1 MADKK
6 YLTSTYDIETSDEIR
21 DHYNEW
27 SESYDRELEEHGY
40 VTPQRCAQALK
51 SVGTPPN
58 SLILDF
64 GCGTG
69 VSGAA
74 FHHEGFANLI
84 GCDVSPEMLRL
95 ATDKG
100 LYQQTFII
108 EPGAKVE
115 GRYDVVAAV
124 GVIGVGAAPP
134 EAFDIV
140 MQILNPGGR
149 FVFSYNDKALS
160 DPRFTEK
167 LIEHIKKGA
176 SLIFEE
182 HGDHIPG
189 IGLFST
195 VYVLQAPS

>member
-74 FHHEGFANLI
+74 FHHEGFTNLI

-115 GRYDVVAAV
+115 GKYDVVAAV

-140 MQILNPGGR
+140 MQILNAGGR

-160 DPRFTEK
+160 DPRFTKK
-167 LIEHIKKGA
+167 LTEHIKKGA

-195 VYVLQAPS
+195 VYVLQAPA

>member
-1 MADKK
+1 MAQKK
-6 YLTSTYDIETSDEIR
+6 YLTSTYGIETSDEIR
-21 DHYNEW
+21 NHYDEW
-27 SESYDRELEEHGY
+27 SESYDRELKEHGY
-40 VTPQRCAQALK
+40 ITPQRCAKALK
-51 SVGTPPN
+51 SVGTSPA

-74 FHHEGFANLI
+74 FHDEGYRNLI

-100 LYQQTFII
+100 LYQNTFVI
-108 EPGAKVE
+108 EPGAE
-115 GRYDVVAAV
+115 LDGRYDVAAAV

-140 MQILNPGGR
+140 MRALTPGGR
-149 FVFSYNDKALS
+149 FVFSFNDKALE
-160 DPRFTEK
+160 DPRFTAK
-167 LIEHIKKGA
+167 LAEHVEKGA
-176 SLIFEE
+176 SLLFEE

-195 VYVLQAPS
+195 VYVLQAPL

>member
-1 MADKK
+1 MAEKQ
-6 YLTSTYDIETSDEIR
+6 YLKSTYGIETSDEIR
-21 DHYNEW
+21 NHYDEW
-27 SESYDRELEEHGY
+27 SQSYDRELKEHGY
-40 VTPQRCAQALK
+40 VTPQRCARALK
-51 SVGTPPN
+51 SVGTPSN

-69 VSGAA
+69 ISGAA
-74 FHHEGFANLI
+74 FHEEGFRNLI
-84 GCDVSPEMLRL
+84 GCDVSSEMLRL
-95 ATDKG
+95 ATGKG
-100 LYQQTFII
+100 LYQKTFAI

-115 GRYDVVAAV
+115 GSYDVVAAV

-140 MQILNPGGR
+140 MQILKPGGR
-149 FVFSYNDKALS
+149 FLFSYNDKALS
-160 DPRFTEK
+160 NPRFTAK
-167 LIEHIKKGA
+167 LTEHIKKGA

-195 VYVLQAPS
+195 VYVLQAPL